1 MNKYKLPPNHE
12 LFVTRTLADLQLE
25 MLEDL
30 AQRREELR
38 VQLEEREANT
48 DTGRILDQINVIN
61 EVFDDQPEVW
71 DPLIDK
77 WEKELAEGKIPNLDE
92 RLEEE

>member
-1 MNKYKLPPNHE
+1 MPPNHE
-12 LFVTRTLADLQLE
+12 LFVSRTAADLQLE

-38 VQLEEREANT
+38 AQ
-48 DTGRILDQINVIN
+48 LDQRGADVDRIMEQMNLIN
-61 EVFDDQPEVW
+61 EVFGDVPEVW

-77 WEKELAEGKIPNLDE
+77 WEKELAEGKIPDLDE
-92 RLEEE
+92 QVEE